1 MKAFE
6 YLAELGVPSELLTTT
21 AGRKLLTRDD
31 PMLFAIVYELPH
43 LIRPGDGEASIA
55 QFHIDICEYAQSW
68 LTNEGSRDCWIAPR
82 NSGKSTWLFTLLP
95 LWAAAHGHKKFI
107 AAFSDSEDQASGHL
121 RTFKSELDNNE
132 LLKKDYPELCRP
144 MMAGAVKRY
153 ISQSNTMIQQANGFS
168 FSAKGIDSKS
178 LGLKIGNTR
187 PDLILLD
194 DIEPTESNYS
204 PHLAETR
211 KRTMLDGVFMLNDR
225 ATIVIVGTTVM
236 SNSIIDQLRKVGEY
250 RTTWGSTNRQR
261 EVDSDI
267 ESHKQG
273 EDECTDNNYYVNHCE
288 GNLSSDEGEISTS
301 YPSESIGV
309 SVSHSLTD
317 IDNKSVLDEIEGTDS
332 ISQNDVST
340 QIGRALSNGTKLSI
354 VGDSDTQSLSLQELT
369 SADSGECLTKAG
381 DHDSCPA
388 ENDLKSNA
396 PFHTSSIPNSH
407 IRDFAELEAQ
417 QLALLQDAPVPNK
430 GESVLDEKQIESVSF
445 YDSLDQELQ
454 WVVDERINVH
464 YYPAVVIDVDGTES
478 SWWPEY
484 KPLDELDKIRHTR
497 SFAMNYM
504 NRPVNVD
511 ASYWLESDIQ
521 IAECAEGYKYTLIS
535 VDPAVSTKQSND
547 YTALTVISLGNDGLV
562 YVRHAEQVRIVST
575 ALRDRVNELI
585 ETFDAQLVLCET
597 NQGGMLWS
605 SVFDGITANYKG
617 IHQTEPKPV
626 RAGRALDYYR
636 KDKVRHTRHFTEL
649 EEQMY
654 SYPKVAHDD
663 LLDSMGAGVHYFLS
677 FSNRPRV
684 RKRSYI

>member
-1 MKAFE
+1 MTPLD
-6 YLAELGVPSELLTTT
+6 YMRQLDVPGELLTTT
-21 AGRKLLTRDD
+21 AGRKLITRDD

-43 LIRPGDGEASIA
+43 LIRPGDDEASIA
-55 QFHIDICEYAQSW
+55 QFHIDITEYAQSW

-107 AAFSDSEDQASGHL
+107 AAFSDSEDQASTHL

-132 LLKKDYPELCRP
+132 LLKKDYPELCKP
-144 MMAGAVKRY
+144 MMGGGVKRY
-153 ISQSNTMIQQANGFS
+153 IAQSNTMIQQANGFS

-236 SNSIIDQLRKVGEY
+236 SNSIIDQLRKVGEH
-250 RTTWGSTNRQR
+250 RTTWGSSNPQPK
-261 EVDSDI
+261 VDSDI
-267 ESHKQG
+267 ANRKQG
-273 EDECTDNNYYVNHCE
+273 EDECTDNGYYVNNCK
-288 GNLSSDEGEISTS
+288 GSLSADKGKISTS
-301 YPSESIGV
+301 YPPESIEV

-317 IDNKSVLDEIEGTDS
+317 IDNKSVLGEIEGTDS
-332 ISQNDVST
+332 IAQNGESAQT
-340 QIGRALSNGTKLSI
+340 MRTMSIGTKLSI

-369 SADSGECLTKAG
+369 STDSDELLTKAG
-381 DHDSCPA
+381 ECEASST

-396 PFHTSSIPNSH
+396 SFHASSIPNSH
-407 IRDFAELEAQ
+407 MRDFQELEAQ
-417 QLALLQDAPVPNK
+417 QLAVLQDAPVPNK
-430 GESVLDEKQIESVSF
+430 GESVLDEKKIESVSF

-454 WVVDERINVH
+454 WVVDEQINVH
-464 YYPAVVIDVDGTES
+464 YYPAVVTNADGTES

-484 KPLDELDKIRHTR
+484 KSLDELNEIRHTR

-547 YTALTVISLGNDGLV
+547 YTALTVVSLGNDGLV

-575 ALRDRVNELI
+575 ALRDRVSELI
-585 ETFDAQLVLCET
+585 ETFDVQLVLCET
-597 NQGGMLWS
+597 NQGGMLWA

-684 RKRSYI
+684 RRRSYI